1 MLGITRKGGAGAAA
15 EGEGLRS
22 NGEGAMQE
30 PTYWE
35 SLRVGWM
42 LFWRIAG
49 SFFAVIFLFNVW
61 LLALFPEMTRGTPPV
76 WTAAIPIMT
85 ATLLSLFLLMPWVVR
100 AMLRKQFQGFHIQF
114 VRQAV
119 VRMIQ
124 S

>member
-61 LLALFPEMTRGTPPV
+61 LGVAIDRPVLGLMNEQRGTRKRLEFQRDWQNPV
-76 WTAAIPIMT
+76 
-85 ATLLSLFLLMPWVVR
+85 
-100 AMLRKQFQGFHIQF
+100 
-114 VRQAV
+114 AV
-119 VRMIQ
+119 TT
-124 S
+124 